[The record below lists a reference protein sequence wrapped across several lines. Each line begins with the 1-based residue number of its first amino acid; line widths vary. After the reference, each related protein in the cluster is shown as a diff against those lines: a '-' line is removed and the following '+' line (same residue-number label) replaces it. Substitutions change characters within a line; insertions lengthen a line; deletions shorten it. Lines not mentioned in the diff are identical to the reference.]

1 MKKTID
7 TSQAHTGRV
16 YDYILGG
23 TQNFEAD
30 RQAAEAVI
38 KLAPSVR
45 TQAQLNRW
53 FLQFV
58 ANRWAE
64 EGHTQILDLASGLP
78 TQGHFNDHLP
88 NARILFSDHDPL
100 SVQYGQEI
108 LQDSP
113 NMRYVLADLRDPTEL
128 LGIADAFFAGHRK
141 LAIGLIGISYF
152 LSDEEL
158 SRLVQLLHSFAAPGS
173 VLGLSYF
180 LSQEQDA
187 ACTAFLQTYMRM
199 VKASV
204 YLRTQAQLT
213 ELLKPWR
220 IVEHAQVADLL
231 HVQHLV
237 KEEDSFMK
245 YLKATGVFAVR
256 S

>member
-38 KLAPSVR
+38 KVAPSVR

-78 TQGHFNDHLP
+78 TQGHLNDHLP

-108 LQDSP
+108 LQDAP

-128 LGIADAFFAGHRK
+128 LGIADA
-141 LAIGLIGISYF
+141 
-152 LSDEEL
+152 
-158 SRLVQLLHSFAAPGS
+158 LV
-173 VLGLSYF
+173 
-180 LSQEQDA
+180 E
-187 ACTAFLQTYMRM
+187 
-199 VKASV
+199 
-204 YLRTQAQLT
+204 
-213 ELLKPWR
+213 
-220 IVEHAQVADLL
+220 
-231 HVQHLV
+231 
-237 KEEDSFMK
+237 
-245 YLKATGVFAVR
+245 LKAVCECGRKATMNLRVDERGRAVVAGAQTEIGGNDR
-256 S
+256 YVAMCRRHFMEKRREASAALTHA